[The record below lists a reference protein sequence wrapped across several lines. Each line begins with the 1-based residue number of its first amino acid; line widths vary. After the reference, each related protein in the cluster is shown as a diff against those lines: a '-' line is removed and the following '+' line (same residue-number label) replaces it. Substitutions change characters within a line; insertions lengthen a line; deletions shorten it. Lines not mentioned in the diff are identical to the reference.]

1 MSSTDLPDLSRIRT
15 EYATTG
21 LSDEAAPADP
31 IELFSEWF
39 TQAREAGVLEPNA
52 MVLSTVGDPV
62 GADSRMVLLKGLEDG
77 CFQFYTNLGSTKAQQ
92 LRTHP
97 ECALLFPWYQLQRQ
111 VRINGTAS
119 LIPRA
124 EVECYFDQRPRAAQ
138 LGAWAS
144 QQSTPIE
151 SREALDQQYAAIE
164 SRFPDIPV
172 PCPDFWGGYSV
183 RPHSVEFWH
192 GRLNRLHDRISYQLG
207 AAGWTRQRLQP

>member
-21 LSDEAAPADP
+21 LSDEAASADP

-111 VRINGTAS
+111 VRINGTA
-119 LIPRA
+119 
-124 EVECYFDQRPRAAQ
+124 
-138 LGAWAS
+138 
-144 QQSTPIE
+144 
-151 SREALDQQYAAIE
+151 
-164 SRFPDIPV
+164 
-172 PCPDFWGGYSV
+172 
-183 RPHSVEFWH
+183 
-192 GRLNRLHDRISYQLG
+192 
-207 AAGWTRQRLQP
+207 